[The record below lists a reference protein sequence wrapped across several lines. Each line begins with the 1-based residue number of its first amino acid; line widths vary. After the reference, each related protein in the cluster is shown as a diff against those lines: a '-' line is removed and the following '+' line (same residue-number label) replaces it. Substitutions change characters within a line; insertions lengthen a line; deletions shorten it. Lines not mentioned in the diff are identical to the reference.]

1 DRSAAG
7 AKDREALR
15 DLVLRACGHDDPA
28 RCGETV
34 ARFATRVADRPAAR
48 GADDDG
54 RIRQGEEAGN
64 QAAADTAAEAAAMAG
79 DAAGRQPLLAAL
91 AALSAVAVYL
101 GFRPR
106 LNEYRYR
113 ST

>member
-1 DRSAAG
+1 M
-7 AKDREALR
+7 
-15 DLVLRACGHDDPA
+15 LRACGHDDPA

-54 RIRQGEEAGN
+54 RIGRARRPGTRPP
-64 QAAADTAAEAAAMAG
+64 ADTAAEAAAMAG